1 MGKMSISFRTH
12 DHQKM
17 SLLPKSLDQG
27 SRPIKMGTTR
37 PLFVYFRPFLNTITN
52 TVQNL
57 TLKSKLKWRAWN
69 SNPGR
74 QDGRHRRMC

>member
-27 SRPIKMGTTR
+27 SRPIKNGHN
-37 PLFVYFRPFLNTITN
+37 PASFCLFSSFSQHNNKYSTKFDFKK
-52 TVQNL
+52 Q
-57 TLKSKLKWRAWN
+57 A
-69 SNPGR
+69 
-74 QDGRHRRMC
+74 